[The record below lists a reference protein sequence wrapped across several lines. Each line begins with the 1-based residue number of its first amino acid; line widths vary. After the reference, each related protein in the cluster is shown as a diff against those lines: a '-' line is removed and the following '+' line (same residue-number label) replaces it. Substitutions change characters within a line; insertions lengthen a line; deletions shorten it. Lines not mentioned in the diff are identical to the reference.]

1 MPAEHR
7 LWLHQQACPAQ
18 ARDAF
23 AQRRQDHPI
32 ARTPVHSLDLPLQNL
47 DLAPQSQGFRLQ
59 LGSIAV
65 AGRQRIQQEA
75 QERVDDRAEHPAGN
89 PI

>member
-1 MPAEHR
+1 VGNFKPALSGESHTGADI
-7 LWLHQQACPAQ
+7 LGT
-18 ARDAF
+18 DAKST
-23 AQRRQDHPI
+23 DPI
-32 ARTPVHSLDLPLQNL
+32 AWTPVHSLDLPLQNL
-47 DLAPQSQGFRLQ
+47 DLAPQSQDFRLQ

-75 QERVDDRAEHPAGN
+75 QERVDDRADHPAGN